1 VTSVQ
6 PNSFSYSLCVVSLTL
21 LALWQ
26 NGSCEGGKKTT
37 VSRQQNRVAKGTWGG
52 PNVHVEVTEVGA
64 RIRFNCAQGIIEG
77 PVAVDSEGRFEAKG
91 TFTAEGMGPRNEDDP
106 PKARPAV
113 YSGVV
118 GEKKM
123 TLTVTVPDDKA
134 EGGTFELT
142 LGESGR
148 IRRCH

>member
-1 VTSVQ
+1 MQ
-6 PNSFSYSLCVVSLTL
+6 PNSLSYSLCVVSLTL

-26 NGSCEGGKKTT
+26 NGSCEAGEKTAM
-37 VSRQQNRVAKGTWGG
+37 SQQQNRVAKGNWGG
-52 PNVHVEVTEVGA
+52 QNALLEVSEGGMQV
-64 RIRFNCAQGIIEG
+64 RFSCAYGRIEG
-77 PVAVDSEGRFEAKG
+77 PVTVDSEGRFSAKG

-106 PKARPAV
+106 PKSRPAV
-113 YSGVV
+113 YSGVDS
-118 GEKKM
+118 EKKM

-142 LGESGR
+142 LGEPGR

>member
-1 VTSVQ
+1 VQ

-26 NGSCEGGKKTT
+26 NGSCEAGKKDSM
-37 VSRQQNRVAKGTWGG
+37 SRQQNRVADGKWGG
-52 PNVHVEVTEVGA
+52 QNALLEVAEGGA
-64 RIRFNCAQGIIEG
+64 RIHFGCAHGIIEG
-77 PVAVDSEGRFEAKG
+77 PVAVDSEGRFNAKG

-106 PKARPAV
+106 PKSRPAV

-118 GEKKM
+118 NDKKM
-123 TLTVTVPDDKA
+123 TLKVTVPDDKA

-142 LGESGR
+142 LGEPGR

>member
-1 VTSVQ
+1 VQ

-26 NGSCEGGKKTT
+26 QDSCEGGKTGAM
-37 VSRQQNRVAKGTWGG
+37 SQQQNRVAKGNWGG
-52 PNVHVEVTEVGA
+52 PNALLEVSEAGA
-64 RIRFNCAQGIIEG
+64 LIRFSCAQGSIEL
-77 PVAVDSEGRFEAKG
+77 PLTLDSEGRFKAEG

-113 YSGVV
+113 YSGAVS
-118 GEKKM
+118 EKKM
-123 TLTVTVPDDKA
+123 TLTVSLPDDKS

-142 LGESGR
+142 LGEPGR